1 MEEKEES
8 LCWRLEMPSFKER
21 VSRDMRCNG
30 DKAL

>member
-8 LCWRLEMPSFKER
+8 LCYRLETPSFKER
-21 VSRDMRCNG
+21 VSRDMGCDG